1 MIRLANRVLQ
11 LYRLH
16 WGHWIEPNWR
26 VCWSSASWPVGQTI
40 LILFICGIRLL
51 LNLTLKWSLLLL
63 LKLCLLLLLHTHLH
77 VLLQLL
83 WVHASHL
90 LLLHHHGEELWIE
103 VPYFGFA
110 TSLGLGLETQH
121 VGSIWLLKK
130 SLNPVGLVNT
140 VLSQTVDPNEVL
152 LYEMLDLFP
161 LSSQLIGSE
170 GLAEA
175 TLLLNF
181 LPVIFSVKVNS
192 SEQYYDILV
201 LKSIQRRQFLPYVVE
216 LE

>member
-1 MIRLANRVLQ
+1 M
-11 LYRLH
+11 
-16 WGHWIEPNWR
+16 
-26 VCWSSASWPVGQTI
+26 
-40 LILFICGIRLL
+40 
-51 LNLTLKWSLLLL
+51 
-63 LKLCLLLLLHTHLH
+63 
-77 VLLQLL
+77 
-83 WVHASHL
+83 
-90 LLLHHHGEELWIE
+90 
-103 VPYFGFA
+103 
-110 TSLGLGLETQH
+110 
-121 VGSIWLLKK
+121 
-130 SLNPVGLVNT
+130 NPVGLVNT

-192 SEQYYDILV
+192 SEQYYNILV